1 MPSEPYF
8 MDYQREW
15 INDDSRLKI
24 WEKSRRIG
32 ATYTESWDSL
42 KWSIKTGRDTWFSS
56 ADDSA
61 AKEFIDYIEHWCE
74 LLEVVAENMSE
85 DPLGLEDDITAYQVR
100 LPNGAKITAMSSNP
114 KRFRSKGGRVVWDEA
129 AHHNDGAAM
138 WKAMQASAMWGDPIR
153 VLSTH
158 LGNSVFSRLI
168 DKIRAGKTK
177 GSVHTVTI
185 VDAVDDGIVDR
196 IMKRRTTAEEQQAWL
211 DDLKAECLDEDQWL
225 QEYMCVPID
234 EANAFLSY
242 EMLAAISSSNV
253 LWNNGIPETVSGD
266 LYLGMDIG
274 RKKDLSVIWIV
285 EKIGPMKFTR
295 AVDVMEKTSFRTQ
308 KEKLYKYLVHPKLRR
323 GCIDATGLG
332 MQFAEEAQEDFGKY
346 KVEAVS
352 FTAAVKEDIAF
363 GLRRVVEE
371 KSIIIPA
378 GEEIREDLHSVK
390 KVTTSSKNIR
400 FDVDASVTG
409 HADRFWGCAL
419 SNHAAKSYAGP
430 VEVASSGTRNA
441 ERLMRGFDYG
451 GLDGF

>member
-1 MPSEPYF
+1 MPNEPYF

-15 INDDSRLKI
+15 LDDDSRLKI

-42 KWSIKTGRDTWFSS
+42 KWSMKTGRDTWFSS

-185 VDAVDDGIVDR
+185 VDAAKDGIVDR
-196 IMKRRTTAEEQQAWL
+196 IFKRPTTPEEQQQWL

-253 LWNNGIPETVSGD
+253 LWNNGIPETVNGD

-274 RKKDLSVIWIV
+274 RKKDLSVIWLI

-295 AVDVMEKTSFRTQ
+295 VVDVMEKVSFRTQ
-308 KEKLYKYLVHPKLRR
+308 KDKLYKYLGHTKLRR
-323 GCIDATGLG
+323 ACIDSTGLG
-332 MQFAEEAQEDFGKY
+332 MQFAEEAQEDFGKF
-346 KVEAVS
+346 KVEPVS

-363 GLRRVVEE
+363 QLRRATEE

-378 GEEIREDLHSVK
+378 SEEIREDLHSVK

-400 FDVDASVTG
+400 FDVESGVAG
-409 HADRFWGCAL
+409 HADRFWAAAL
-419 SNHAAKSYAGP
+419 ANHAAKNYGGP
-430 VEVASSGTRNA
+430 VEVASSGTRRA
-441 ERLMRGFDYG
+441 ESLMRGYTYEGIDNF
-451 GLDGF
+451 